1 MEGNLD
7 AVVAL
12 ADRLARRSESRLTG
26 DDVDEVGQGRDEEE
40 VEELRMA
47 SPFCQGREDSY
58 FSPQDVEIMKDA
70 EDNKVR
76 RISGYFCVKTAA
88 PVLFHF
94 TNGARENGNLT
105 NFPFHLSLPS

>member
-26 DDVDEVGQGRDEEE
+26 DGQNGQHEEEEDEE

-47 SPFCQGREDSY
+47 SPFCQGLDSH
-58 FSPQDVEIMKDA
+58 FSPQDVEIVKEVD
-70 EDNKVR
+70 EKVKL
-76 RISGYFCVKTAA
+76 ISDSFMTKS
-88 PVLFHF
+88 PL
-94 TNGARENGNLT
+94 EMLIQ
-105 NFPFHLSLPS
+105 SS

>member
-26 DDVDEVGQGRDEEE
+26 DGQNGLDREEEEDEE

-47 SPFCQGREDSY
+47 SPFCQGLDSH
-58 FSPQDVEIMKDA
+58 FSPQDVEIVKEVD
-70 EDNKVR
+70 EKVKL
-76 RISGYFCVKTAA
+76 ISDTFMTKPA
-88 PVLFHF
+88 L
-94 TNGARENGNLT
+94 
-105 NFPFHLSLPS
+105 

>member
-26 DDVDEVGQGRDEEE
+26 DGQNGQVEEEEE

-47 SPFCQGREDSY
+47 SPFCQGLDSH
-58 FSPQDVEIMKDA
+58 FSPQDVEIVKEVD
-70 EDNKVR
+70 EKVKLISDNFM
-76 RISGYFCVKTAA
+76 SQPA
-88 PVLFHF
+88 L
-94 TNGARENGNLT
+94 
-105 NFPFHLSLPS
+105 

>member
-26 DDVDEVGQGRDEEE
+26 DGQNGQDEEEE

-47 SPFCQGREDSY
+47 SPFCQGLDSH
-58 FSPQDVEIMKDA
+58 FSPQDVEIVKEVD
-70 EDNKVR
+70 EKVKLISDNFMTKSPLEML
-76 RISGYFCVKTAA
+76 IQS
-88 PVLFHF
+88 
-94 TNGARENGNLT
+94 
-105 NFPFHLSLPS
+105 S

>member
-26 DDVDEVGQGRDEEE
+26 DDVEVGQGRDEEE

-58 FSPQDVEIMKDA
+58 FSPQDVEIVKEVD
-70 EDNKVR
+70 DKVR
-76 RISGYFCVKTAA
+76 KIPAGCV
-88 PVLFHF
+88 
-94 TNGARENGNLT
+94 
-105 NFPFHLSLPS
+105 